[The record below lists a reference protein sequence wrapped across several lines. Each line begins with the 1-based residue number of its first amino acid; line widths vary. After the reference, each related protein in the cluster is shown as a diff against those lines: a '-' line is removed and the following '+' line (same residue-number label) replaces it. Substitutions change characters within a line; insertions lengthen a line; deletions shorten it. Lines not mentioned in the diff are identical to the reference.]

1 MRNNHLNLL
10 VTGGAGYLGSV
21 IVDRLLDMNCV
32 QKVYMLDNLLYKQQS
47 FLNHF
52 KHFQNVKIF
61 FRCLAY
67 SDKIIAYVRCIFC

>member
-1 MRNNHLNLL
+1 MRNNHLNIL

-52 KHFQNVKIF
+52 KHFQNSKFEFIYGDV
-61 FRCLAY
+61 RH
-67 SDKIIAYVRCIFC
+67 SDLLK